1 VLAAL
6 AALTRDTGLLI
17 GAALVIDRLWHRDW
31 QQAACFGASVVP
43 AVAWYGYLAV
53 QLPPDMPVSI
63 LAAPGWGLVRRLL
76 WLRPYPDPRLELLL
90 RVTDFL
96 AVLGLGV
103 SITVAVRWLW
113 HSRPGPVTI
122 CVALFAVLAVVL
134 GAPAHMVD
142 AFGFGRPVSPLLLWA
157 MIEAVSRKAW
167 AALAPPL
174 LVSLSAGLVFAD
186 PVIAIAKGLLGR

>member
-1 VLAAL
+1 VWVLAAL

-31 QQAACFGASVVP
+31 QQPGCFGASVVP

-90 RVTDFL
+90 RVTHFL
-96 AVLGLGV
+96 AVLGLG
-103 SITVAVRWLW
+103 SASQSQCDGCGTV
-113 HSRPGPVTI
+113 GPVQ
-122 CVALFAVLAVVL
+122 
-134 GAPAHMVD
+134 
-142 AFGFGRPVSPLLLWA
+142 
-157 MIEAVSRKAW
+157 
-167 AALAPPL
+167 
-174 LVSLSAGLVFAD
+174 
-186 PVIAIAKGLLGR
+186 